1 MVPAATT
8 VGGYLQSL
16 PNDRRVSMARVCSM
30 IRRSA
35 RGVRES
41 MRFGLAFYEL
51 DGPIFAVKSHDKSL
65 TLYYAEKDAAAAG
78 VGRWKGLDVEHRCV
92 EFRDLNCLPLDVVEN
107 IVRASL
113 KLRRGR
119 PIEDLPTQ
127 AELLE
132 VWGFR
137 EEDAAVAPPIV
148 RIVVPHDEEAE
159 PNRENKTE
167 KSAAAN

>member
-16 PNDRRVSMARVCSM
+16 PNDRRVAMARVCSM

-51 DGPIFAVKSHDKSL
+51 DGPIFAVKSHEKSL
-65 TLYYAEKDAAAAG
+65 TLYYAEKDAA
-78 VGRWKGLDVEHRCV
+78 VGNESRWKGLDQEHRCV
-92 EFRDLNCLPLDVVEN
+92 EFRDLNCLPLDVVEG
-107 IVRASL
+107 IVRSSL
-113 KLRRGR
+113 KLRRSR
-119 PIEDLPTQ
+119 PIEEMPTQ

-132 VWGFR
+132 VWGIR

-148 RIVVPHDEEAE
+148 RIVVHDEEE
-159 PNRENKTE
+159 E
-167 KSAAAN
+167 AAAAAAAAAK

>member
-16 PNDRRVSMARVCSM
+16 PNDRRVAMARVCSM

-51 DGPIFAVKSHDKSL
+51 DGPIFAVKSHEKSL
-65 TLYYAEKDAAAAG
+65 TLYFAEENAAQGNEAK
-78 VGRWKGLDVEHRCV
+78 WKGLDLARRCV
-92 EFRDLNCLPLDVVEN
+92 EFKDLNCLPLDVVEG

-113 KLRRGR
+113 KLRRAR
-119 PIEDLPTQ
+119 PAEELPSQ
-127 AELLE
+127 SDLLE
-132 VWGFR
+132 IWGIR
-137 EEDAAVAPPIV
+137 EEEAAVAPPIV
-148 RIVVPHDEEAE
+148 RIVVNHEEGAQE
-159 PNRENKTE
+159 AGK
-167 KSAAAN
+167 AAK

>member
-1 MVPAATT
+1 
-8 VGGYLQSL
+8 
-16 PNDRRVSMARVCSM
+16 MARVCSM

-132 VWGFR
+132 VWGIR

-159 PNRENKTE
+159 PTSENKTE
-167 KSAAAN
+167 KSAVAN